1 MKKEKINSIFIAKNN
16 NTKTA
21 ELLAKETGAKIYKLN
36 SGMSGEADKDDYL
49 NIMKENFEVLKQL
62 GE

>member
-1 MKKEKINSIFIAKNN
+1 MNKPHPKKEINDDEVLCQRCFQLRHYHKL
-16 NTKTA
+16 T
-21 ELLAKETGAKIYKLN
+21 ETSLT
-36 SGMSGEADKDDYL
+36 KDDYL